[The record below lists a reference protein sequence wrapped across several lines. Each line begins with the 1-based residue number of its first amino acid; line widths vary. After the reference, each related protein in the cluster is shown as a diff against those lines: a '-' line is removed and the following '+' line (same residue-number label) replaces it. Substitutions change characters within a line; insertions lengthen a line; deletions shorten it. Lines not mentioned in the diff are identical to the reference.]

1 MIGTQ
6 QNGKKIKMCTIIGK
20 CTYVRETNNK
30 LVQVHTITNVDKSII
45 FAIDIN
51 VKIHTCSWTY
61 VACPFFFNLQVTNKI
76 INIVLLTSKKS
87 RG

>member
-6 QNGKKIKMCTIIGK
+6 QNGEKIQMCTIIGK

-51 VKIHTCSWTY
+51 VKIHTYSWTY
-61 VACPFFFNLQVTNKI
+61 VACLFFFKF
-76 INIVLLTSKKS
+76 TSN
-87 RG
+87 